1 MKTSLARIFVQH
13 PFCSSCVLPMKKK
26 IMAEVA
32 NIKNVTLYSSKSLV
46 VFNFNN
52 VNQVAQVLNTL
63 MDLGHPQ
70 KGDRISLENS
80 IPPLCRCSIENNI
93 THNTHYAISNN
104 SF

>member
-13 PFCSSCVLPMKKK
+13 PFCSNCVLPMKKK
-26 IMAEVA
+26 IMAEAV
-32 NIKNVTLYSSKSLV
+32 NVKNVALYSSKSLV

-63 MDLGHPQ
+63 MALGHPQ
-70 KGDRISLENS
+70 KGDRISIENS
-80 IPPLCRCSIENNI
+80 IPPLCRCSTENNS
-93 THNTHYAISNN
+93 TYNNHYTTSNN